1 MAYVLLI
8 VVRIIN
14 LDMLNA
20 YLFCVIIIIGGYMKK
35 RLNFLFVVAIILCL
49 FVVVPVVAME
59 GTDGT
64 GEAPVNRTI
73 PGEDGYEAIETT
85 EFDLDHAEIET
96 GEGYENIVPLT
107 AAEAEDVEEEDDRDL
122 LPLILAVS
130 GATVAVVLAI
140 ALLIIRKNR

>member
-1 MAYVLLI
+1 
-8 VVRIIN
+8 
-14 LDMLNA
+14 
-20 YLFCVIIIIGGYMKK
+20 MKK

-49 FVVVPVVAME
+49 FVVVPVAAME

-64 GEAPVNRTI
+64 GDAPVNRTI
-73 PGEDGYEAIETT
+73 PGEAGYEAIETT